1 VFVLEE
7 LELNLFLVCF
17 RMKIIILSAPQA
29 EFLFEGS
36 NIRDVAWIVK
46 LVLFVVQLLSQLVVS
61 CFYLFQ
67 DSFVALL

>member
-1 VFVLEE
+1 MFVLQE
-7 LELNLFLVCF
+7 LKLNLLLVCF

-36 NIRDVAWIVK
+36 NIRNVAWIVK

-61 CFYLFQ
+61 CFYLFK